1 MANVNGLMDNRARE
15 LDKPSLH
22 CSTTLSLLKAMCNA
36 AAAYKRYFF
45 EREKKLCQT
54 ANRQIKHFY
63 S

>member
-45 EREKKLCQT
+45 EREINYAK
-54 ANRQIKHFY
+54 RQSDK
-63 S
+63 